1 MGGAEATGG
10 PGLRAAT
17 WWRYGRAV
25 STPEEPR
32 RGRNIDEWFGSATT
46 IAGGIAALAGF
57 VYFVG
62 GMVMWLRFRT
72 ADLPPDQGV
81 ALMSREQ
88 LFVVG
93 LRLMIIPTL
102 VTGTIAAL
110 LAHRAAHQGESG
122 RGLLGWVVLAVL
134 AILAALLP
142 VWSFAVAGWPAE
154 LAVLLGALI
163 VVGGFC
169 IVVTLRRADDDGDGG
184 RFAKLPRWL
193 APATAGTAAALV
205 LVLTMA
211 VPGLEVDDRLWAR
224 FAVAAAAL
232 LAMALPAVLVVAPRL
247 PRPPA
252 RAWLAVP
259 VLAVAVVAV
268 LTPSWGGRLAV
279 VLGALVVAGALT
291 AAVVLLDGRGQVA
304 GQLKRWAPAALAI
317 VAVGMV
323 VPWSFASATWPLGLA
338 IVIAVWLWQRPRLLQ
353 AATAEEAATQRRR
366 VTIVMAAAAV
376 FAAAVVS
383 IGRQLDEP
391 VQLLQATVT
400 FKETS
405 ETVEGAYVNASG
417 DTVYIGDQDG
427 GRIQAIPRSEVRE
440 VSVGPPEERA
450 PSPSLLSRMLPGKE
464 RFSARPLEVWCDGE
478 RYGWLEAGKL
488 CETQPDIY
496 FNTRNPDRFLDRL
509 GMPVY
514 VKCPLE
520 ARDICRGWVHLRS
533 RSDYVHGRT
542 GVARPVVPEPVP
554 FAVSQGKTTEVCAT
568 ITAGQLRLLRRVHGE
583 KVAWFEAVLAQDP
596 ERETVLDEEPYGL
609 VAGRNRILVVSP
621 KYSACRPRL
630 GLKESVGEDGVNLTV
645 TARPSTR
652 GIRPWDVEG
661 WIRLSATRGG
671 EPAEPPDGPARE
683 REAEP
688 IALGERELENGAVR
702 FPLDLPP
709 GPWVIT
715 ARYRSVAGLR
725 HIEPSPEIAIEIP
738 RLKRSA

>member
-1 MGGAEATGG
+1 MSPAKE
-10 PGLRAAT
+10 
-17 WWRYGRAV
+17 
-25 STPEEPR
+25 SR
-32 RGRNIDEWFGSATT
+32 RGRNLDEWFGSATT
-46 IAGGIAALAGF
+46 IAGAIAALAGF

-93 LRLMIIPTL
+93 LRLMILPTL

-110 LAHRAAHQGESG
+110 LAQRAAHQGESG
-122 RGLLGWVVLAVL
+122 RGLLGWAGLAAV

-142 VWSFAVAGWPAE
+142 VWAFAVAGWPAE

-169 IVVTLRRADDDGDGG
+169 IVVTLDRPENEDDSG
-184 RFAKLPRWL
+184 RFGALPRWL
-193 APATAGTAAALV
+193 APATAGTAAALI
-205 LVLTMA
+205 LVLTLA
-211 VPGLEVDDRLWAR
+211 VPELEVDDRLWAR
-224 FAVAAAAL
+224 IAVAAAAL
-232 LAMALPAVLVVAPRL
+232 LAMALPGAVVAAPRL
-247 PRPPA
+247 PRPPG
-252 RAWLAVP
+252 RAWLALP
-259 VLAVAVVAV
+259 VLAVVVAAV

-279 VLGALVVAGALT
+279 VLGALVVAGAL
-291 AAVVLLDGRGQVA
+291 AATLMLLDGRGRPA
-304 GQLKRWAPAALAI
+304 ARLKRWAPAALAI

-323 VPWSFASATWPLGLA
+323 VPWSFASATWPLGLG
-338 IVIAVWLWQRPRLLQ
+338 IVIAVWLWQRPRLLE
-353 AATAEEAATQRRR
+353 TGTPEDAATQRRR

-400 FKETS
+400 FKETA

-417 DTVYIGDQDG
+417 DTVYIGDPDG
-427 GRIQAIPRSEVRE
+427 GRIQAIPRDEVRA
-440 VSVGPPEERA
+440 VSVGPHEEHA
-450 PSPSLLSRMLPGKE
+450 PSPSLLSRILPGKE
-464 RFSARPLEVWCDGE
+464 RFSVRPLEVWCDGE
-478 RYGWLEAGKL
+478 RYGWLEADKL

-514 VKCPLE
+514 VLCPPA

-542 GVARPVVPEPVP
+542 GVARPVVPDPVP
-554 FAVSQGKTTEVCAT
+554 FAVSPGKTTEVCAT
-568 ITAGQLRLLRRVHGE
+568 ITAGQLRLLRQQHDERV
-583 KVAWFEAVLAQDP
+583 VPFEARLAQDP
-596 ERETVLDEEPYGL
+596 DGETVLDEEPYGL
-609 VAGRNRILVVSP
+609 VAGRKRIRVVSP
-621 KYSACRPRL
+621 TYSECRPRL
-630 GLKESVGEDGVNLTV
+630 ALEQSARKDGVNVTV
-645 TARPSTR
+645 TARPHAR
-652 GIRPWDVEG
+652 GIVPWHVEG
-661 WIRLSATRGG
+661 WIRLSATRGRG
-671 EPAEPPDGPARE
+671 AARPPDGPARE
-683 REAEP
+683 REP
-688 IALGERELENGAVR
+688 VALGEQKLANGSAR
-702 FPLDLPP
+702 FSLDLPP

-715 ARYRSVAGLR
+715 ARYRSVAGLP
-725 HIEPSPEIAIEIP
+725 HIEPSPDLAIAVP